1 MVFFVPFFV
10 FKIIIVLS
18 PNQKNIKI
26 MEKTEIQ
33 IRDWTLSKKFIG
45 HGHYKVT
52 LDIDVNGHI
61 MVIDKVV
68 TDMTII
74 DNWTDN
80 HVYQSLCDRIFD
92 ENQEKIDEFV
102 AVVHAQKSL

>member
-1 MVFFVPFFV
+1 
-10 FKIIIVLS
+10 
-18 PNQKNIKI
+18 

-61 MVIDKVV
+61 MVIDKVI

-74 DNWTDN
+74 DNWTDDD
-80 HVYQSLCDRIFD
+80 VYQSLCDRIFD
-92 ENQEKIDEFV
+92 ENKEKIDEFV